1 MAFRSREIVDCGM
14 KERKSEQGLLQESDV
29 THDFQ
34 QLPPMPV
41 QVRQTAQAATSSE
54 QEKEAELEKPSG
66 AGSQDLT
73 SLGKQ
78 DEDSIIMMQ
87 ILGENRKKD
96 AKSVSQVSGL
106 DDTIIEPERLSAS
119 RPTLRVSFESMPKE
133 PDILAE
139 DDPEQEESQD
149 YSHSLAVPRAGG
161 LALTPRRATL
171 LAANKVTIV
180 RTKSARLGLKPVPD
194 SGLVSKRIEILPR
207 TESDTEYLISSEFRP
222 LQVLNYSQGLSAL
235 RKTDLRTYINPPE
248 RENFLTR
255 LVVCFRIPLLQNRAV
270 VSDYELMLALEKR
283 RFNLKI
289 PLDLDLLYS
298 IWKVLIPH
306 TDFTLANQC
315 WALLGLPASEALQMC
330 NTWGLLQLLY
340 CLSESRALALDLFK
354 LSKTSEK
361 AFSFTA
367 RSLTLSSMCL
377 RVAKTGRLNRYFDK
391 YRSVFDVINALY
403 LGSLVRWTQLHLQ
416 HAASDQD
423 LEKDIRAKPAKYI
436 QLGLQ
441 QTRL

>member
-1 MAFRSREIVDCGM
+1 MAFRSQEIVDCGM
-14 KERKSEQGLLQESDV
+14 KERKTEQALLQESDV

-34 QLPPMPV
+34 RPPSILL
-41 QVRQTAQAATSSE
+41 QVRHATKPTASSLQE
-54 QEKEAELEKPSG
+54 QDAELENPIG

-73 SLGKQ
+73 SLEKQ
-78 DEDSIIMMQ
+78 DEDSILMLPIP
-87 ILGENRKKD
+87 GGHHKKE
-96 AKSVSQVSGL
+96 AKSVSQVTGL
-106 DDTIIEPERLSAS
+106 DDTTIEPERLSLS

-139 DDPEQEESQD
+139 DGLELEELQD
-149 YSHSLAVPRAGG
+149 YSLAVPRAGG
-161 LALTPRRATL
+161 LELTPRRATL
-171 LAANKVTIV
+171 LAANKVTIA
-180 RTKSARLGLKPVPD
+180 RTKSARLGLKPTHD
-194 SGLVSKRIEILPR
+194 SGLINKRIEVLPR
-207 TESDTEYLISSEFRP
+207 TESDVEYLIPSEFRP
-222 LQVLNYSQGLSAL
+222 LQVLNYSQGLSAF
-235 RKTDLRTYINPPE
+235 RKTDLSIYSNPPE

-270 VSDYELMLALEKR
+270 MTDYELMLALEKR

-298 IWKVLIPH
+298 IWKVLIPN
-306 TDFTLANQC
+306 TEFTLANQC
-315 WALLGLPASEALQMC
+315 WGLLGLPASEALQMC

-354 LSKTSEK
+354 LSKTSAK

-367 RSLTLSSMCL
+367 RSLSLSSMCL
-377 RVAKTGRLNRYFDK
+377 RVATTGRLNRYFDK

-403 LGSLVRWTQLHLQ
+403 LGSLVRWTQLHLKN
-416 HAASDQD
+416 AASDQN
-423 LEKDIRAKPAKYI
+423 LEKEIRAKPAKYI